1 MTRKP
6 HRLPQISRFYD
17 GIADGGW
24 GDSDYFTY
32 SARFPTLRH
41 WVAGELAATGQRI
54 LSIGCGA
61 GELERHLAK
70 AHGHRIVGLDA
81 SQRMLARARDGGLRE
96 VVQADSHTLPFVGG
110 SFDVVMFVECIGHLR
125 PATAF
130 AEAQRVLERR
140 GRLLVTTYSPDV
152 EVHDGYA
159 KAPPSELAAS
169 LTDAGFRLELPRF
182 LKAKGNGMAEVPEGS
197 DAALICIWATKKG

>member
-6 HRLPQISRFYD
+6 HRLPQISHFYD

-41 WVAGELAATGQRI
+41 WVAAELPAASRRI

-70 AHGHRIVGLDA
+70 AHRHRIVGLDA
-81 SQRMLARARDGGLRE
+81 SQRMLARARNGGLHE
-96 VVQADSHTLPFVGG
+96 VVQADSHTLPFADG

-125 PATAF
+125 MATAF
-130 AEAQRVLERR
+130 DEARRVLKRR

-159 KAPPSELAAS
+159 KTPPSELAAS
-169 LTDAGFRLELPRF
+169 LTDTGFRVEPPRF
-182 LKAKGNGMAEVPEGS
+182 LKARGNGMAEVPEGS
-197 DAALICIWATKKG
+197 DAALICVWATKKS